1 MFRVRLK
8 TFQCLKE
15 GLSVR
20 TYRIHESNFQLV
32 YNSKYECNLTNKN
45 CLITAKAIT
54 NRSRQNSLLKFSTE
68 SPTEEIDS
76 ITYESICE
84 ETLDSLCEFFEDII
98 ENTSAL
104 KTADVTFGDGVL
116 TVNLGKFG
124 TYVINRQSPNK
135 QIWLSSPTSGPKRY
149 DFVHS
154 RNGWVYRHDNR
165 TLHSLLQEEISAIV
179 KNPIDFSNCAYCGDF
194 K

>member
-8 TFQCLKE
+8 TFQCFKK
-15 GLSVR
+15 GLPFR
-20 TYRIHESNFQLV
+20 TYSIHKTNFQLP
-32 YNSKYECNLTNKN
+32 YNSKYDCYLTNKN
-45 CLITAKAIT
+45 CLTATTVT
-54 NRSRQNSLLKFSTE
+54 NVSRQSSHLMYSTD

-98 ENTSAL
+98 ENTLEL
-104 KTADVTFGDGVL
+104 KTADVAFGDGVL

-149 DFVHS
+149 DFVRS

-165 TLHSLLQEEISAIV
+165 TLHSLLQEEISTIV
-179 KNPIDFSNCAYCGDF
+179 QNPIDFSNCAYCGDF